1 MKVLF
6 RKLIIPDCYQ
16 VIETKDIT
24 TPCGYISQEIY
35 EASRELGLSEIDAT
49 YMVELYN
56 VDLLFWGTGYYAEL
70 WGIPW
75 EVWKTLR
82 ERFEVRE

>member
-1 MKVLF
+1 MRVQV

-16 VIETKDIT
+16 IIETKNLT

-35 EASRELGLSEIDAT
+35 EASRELGLSEDDAA
-49 YMVELYN
+49 YMVHLYN
-56 VDLLFWGTGYYAEL
+56 TDLLFWRTGYYAEMRNISRKA
-70 WGIPW
+70 WR
-75 EVWKTLR
+75 TLR